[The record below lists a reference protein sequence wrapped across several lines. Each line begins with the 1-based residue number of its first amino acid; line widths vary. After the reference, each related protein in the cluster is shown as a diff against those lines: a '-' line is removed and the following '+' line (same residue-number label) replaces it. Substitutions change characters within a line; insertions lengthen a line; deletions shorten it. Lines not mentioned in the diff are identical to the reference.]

1 MRMLHRAHA
10 SGNPNSPTRRWRVAG
25 RDLLSCAQQCRPAF
39 GARLMHRVRRPRSDP
54 QRRGDTIEQTAQ
66 LLCRFATVED
76 VKRRAKE
83 LGLIEN

>member
-1 MRMLHRAHA
+1 
-10 SGNPNSPTRRWRVAG
+10 
-25 RDLLSCAQQCRPAF
+25 
-39 GARLMHRVRRPRSDP
+39 MHRVRRPRSDP
-54 QRRGDTIEQTAQ
+54 QRRGDTIEQAAQ